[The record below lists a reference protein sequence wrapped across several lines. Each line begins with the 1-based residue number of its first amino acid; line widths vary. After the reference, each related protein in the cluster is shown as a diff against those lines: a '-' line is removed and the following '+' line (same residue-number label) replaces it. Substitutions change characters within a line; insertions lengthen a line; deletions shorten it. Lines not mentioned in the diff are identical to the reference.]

1 MSIVLDHSE
10 IKDKIIDGNLILYFP
25 HTIELNKDIESVTI
39 IEWLN
44 YWGFRVD
51 KRKDKTI
58 VIYPHSFD
66 LKNCFHNRTHFDYIQ
81 SSNKDIGKVANDNDL
96 LNLIFS
102 KSFISMNIAMK
113 STSIIEGISENDNSI
128 KSKMMGYN
136 FFNKN
141 FSHRI
146 DKFLYEKDFKLDK
159 KLKEKL
165 KDSKKEIF
173 YNDFHVI
180 KNLNSRILFLRN
192 NFDEKSSL
200 YIKKEHAKN
209 KSIEYVNIG
218 AVNFVDIKS
227 KKEIVSYSAISNHM
241 KGMFSSSHLFYN
253 IISGI
258 VFSTPR
264 ESVRKIDLS
273 DKDSLKKTPGYIF
286 SKTSAKLKGEGISF
300 ENKDDFN
307 SNILQYNLIKSRWY
321 FDPHYLL
328 NSLVMHCD
336 NINKI
341 INNKEFDLSKD
352 ENVRVFIGGMLDDLV
367 LGMKKL
373 GMFQVEDFN

>member
-25 HTIELNKDIESVTI
+25 HSIELSENAKSLAA

-44 YWGFRVD
+44 YWGFKVD
-51 KRKDKTI
+51 KRKGKSI
-58 VIYPHSFD
+58 VIYPHSFV
-66 LKNCFHNRTHFDYIQ
+66 LKDCFYNRTHFDYVQ
-81 SSNKDIGKVANDNDL
+81 SDNKNIDKTANEIDL

-102 KSFISMNIAMK
+102 KSFMSMDIARK
-113 STSIIEGISENDNSI
+113 STSIIEGISEKDNSI

-136 FFNKN
+136 FFHKN

-146 DKFLYEKDFKLDK
+146 DKFFYEKDFQLDEN
-159 KLKEKL
+159 LKENL
-165 KDSKKEIF
+165 KNSKKEIF

-180 KNLNSRILFLRN
+180 KDLDSRILFLRN
-192 NFDEKSSL
+192 NFDEKNSY
-200 YIKKEHAKN
+200 YIKKEHIYN

-218 AVNFVDIKS
+218 GINFVEIES
-227 KKEIVSYSAISNHM
+227 KKEIVSYSEINNHM
-241 KGMFSSSHLFYN
+241 KGMFSSSDLFYN

-258 VFSTPR
+258 IFSTPR
-264 ESVRKIDLS
+264 ESIRKIDLS
-273 DKDSLKKTPGYIF
+273 NKEFLKETPGYVF
-286 SKTSAKLKGEGISF
+286 SKTSNKLKVEGISF

-328 NSLVMHCD
+328 SSLVMHCD